1 MTYPEALQ
9 YLNSF
14 INYERETRYDYN
26 KSFKLDRIRRIARL
40 LGDPHREVP
49 SIHVAGTKGKGS
61 TAAIIQSILTQ
72 AGFRAGLY
80 TSPHLASFR
89 ERIKIGGALIG
100 EEDVSCLL
108 KKIKRVV
115 DRMEEEPPSFFEVY
129 TALAYLYFKEKK
141 ADIAVYETGLGGRLD
156 ATNIIEPLVSVITPI
171 SYEHT
176 DRLGSTLRE
185 IASEKGGII
194 KEGGI
199 CVLAPQEEE
208 ALGALERICE
218 EKKARIVLVGR
229 DVRARELSADE
240 EKEVFSVLSPSAEYP
255 RLEMSLL
262 GSHQVVNA
270 ATAIAAVEALRE
282 HGITVA
288 PAAIE
293 KGVAAASWPG
303 RLEVVSRG
311 PFVLLDGAQNKASAK
326 VLSSAVKKIFRDR
339 GKYKDLVL
347 VLGVSKDKDIKGILD
362 ELLPIADRVILTK
375 SKIVERATEPSAVR
389 AFINAGTKDVVLTAN
404 VKEALDKAYSKA
416 NSEDLILVT
425 GSLFVVGEA
434 RELLQIRNS
443 NIEIRNKP

>member
-1 MTYPEALQ
+1 MTYQEATE

-26 KSFKLDRIRRIARL
+26 ISFKLDRIRRIARL

-61 TAAIIQSILTQ
+61 TSAIIQSILTQ
-72 AGFRAGLY
+72 AGFKTGLY
-80 TSPHLASFR
+80 TSPHLVSLR
-89 ERIKIGGALIG
+89 ERIRIGGTLIA
-100 EEDVSCLL
+100 EDDVARLL
-108 KKIKRVV
+108 EKVKIIVEKMRG
-115 DRMEEEPPSFFEVY
+115 DEPSFFEVC

-208 ALGALERICE
+208 ALGVLERICE
-218 EKKARIVLVGR
+218 AKKARIVLVGR

-240 EKEVFSVLSPSAEYP
+240 EKEVFSVSSPSAEYP
-255 RLEMSLL
+255 RLETRLI

-270 ATAIAAVEALRE
+270 ATAIAAIEALRE
-282 HGITVA
+282 HGIRVA

-303 RLEVVSRG
+303 RLEVVSRW
-311 PFVLLDGAQNKASAK
+311 PFVLLDGAQNKASAN

-347 VLGVSKDKDIKGILD
+347 VLGVSKDKDIKGILE

-375 SKIVERATEPSAVR
+375 SKIVERAAEPSAVR